1 MQAIS
6 EDRWGSR
13 AYFPVTFRGRPGSI
27 GTHVT
32 AVHRVF
38 EVLSLALL
46 GWLIVTR
53 V

>member
-6 EDRWGSR
+6 EDRRVSR

-27 GTHVT
+27 GTHAT
-32 AVHRVF
+32 AVHRVS
-38 EVLSLALL
+38 EVLPPALL